1 MCSLVDDVRNDRFD
15 IQIFEARADMRQR
28 VFRFEF
34 FRGERETE
42 DGRLPLDSK

>member
-15 IQIFEARADMRQR
+15 IQIFEARAYMRQR
-28 VFRFEF
+28 IFRFEL